1 MKKTSQIKRALQVK
15 QTLNFNKKGC
25 AITYIETTGN
35 KKSENDASVS
45 KPFPNPPIK
54 PTTNNKTVDNKTKT
68 NPAVAERM
76 KKRQKIAF
84 WSVFTLLLIGG
95 IAFWQAL
102 SVFTPPVK
110 NVTKIETDGVGT
122 LEKPANVK
130 FTFNNNNN
138 DTFILS
144 KNTKVQI
151 FWGATTAQL
160 SLHIDV
166 FLFQG
171 FIINARYIGATD
183 QIQIANYTFDALTGI
198 GNPIPGNPG
207 GIIENTV
214 LNQLSTQMI
223 LNATAQMA
231 KFNPLLTIISFLPM
245 ILLIGILFWSMKKM
259 SGGSSS
265 NESVFNIGKFQQKV
279 YDSEVKFSDVAGIEE
294 EKLELMEIVDYL
306 REPNKYATMGART
319 PKGVM
324 LYGPPGT
331 GKTLLAKAVAGE
343 SNVPFFQASGSSFE
357 DMLVGVG
364 AKRIRDL
371 FAKASKAA
379 PSIIFIDEIDSVAS
393 KRGKFDSSGG
403 VGDQT
408 INQLLS
414 EMDGFQPNNGV
425 VVMAATNRLD
435 VLDPAVIRPGRFDR
449 HIAVNLP
456 DIKERTEILKIHA
469 RNKNISANV
478 NLEDIARRTPGF
490 SGAQLENVLNE
501 ATLLAVRENKTVV
514 STKDIDEAI
523 DRVIG
528 GPSKRSRIIT
538 AHEKKQIAYHE
549 AGHALV
555 GLHTPGADVVQK
567 ITIIPRG
574 NAAGYTL
581 STPEKQELSIQR
593 KSDLLGIIASTLG
606 GRAAEEVIYGS
617 MNVSTGA
624 SNDLFKVSNIVRSM
638 VTQLGMSDLGMT
650 QFIPSE
656 GTSNPYQNK
665 LYSDDTAKL
674 IDKEVEKIIATQY
687 EYSKNIIKKNKK
699 ELDLIVDS
707 LIILE
712 TITKNQIDYIHKELK
727 LPKEALEK
735 QRDIIK
741 EKKESK

>member
-1 MKKTSQIKRALQVK
+1 MKKKLQLKKALQFK
-15 QTLNFNKKGC
+15 QTLNFAEKNFM
-25 AITYIETTGN
+25 INYIEKTENKNSGNDTNATKSIPNPPVKPALDN
-35 KKSENDASVS
+35 KKS
-45 KPFPNPPIK
+45 
-54 PTTNNKTVDNKTKT
+54 DNKTKT

-84 WSVFTLLLIGG
+84 WSVFTLIIIGG

-110 NVTKIETDGVGT
+110 NVSKIESVGVGT
-122 LEKPANVK
+122 PDEPSNIK
-130 FTFNNNNN
+130 FTFNNDNNN
-138 DTFILS
+138 TFELT
-144 KNTKVQI
+144 KNTKVQV
-151 FWGATTAQL
+151 FWGSTTAQL

-171 FIINARYIGATD
+171 FIINARYIPNSD
-183 QIQIANYTFDALTGI
+183 QIQIGNYTFDAKTGI
-198 GNPIPGNPG
+198 GTPIVGSD
-207 GIIENTV
+207 IIENTI
-214 LNQLSTQMI
+214 LNQLSTQLL
-223 LNATAQMA
+223 LNATAPIA
-231 KFNPLLTIISFLPM
+231 KFNPLLTIISFLP
-245 ILLIGILFWSMKKM
+245 ITLLIIVLFWSMKKM

-306 REPNKYATMGART
+306 REPNKYAIMGART

-371 FAKASKAA
+371 FSKAAKAA

-478 NLEDIARRTPGF
+478 SLEDIARRTPGF

-528 GPSKRSRIIT
+528 GPSKKSRIIT

-555 GLHTPGADVVQK
+555 GLHTPGSDVVQK

-593 KSDLLGIIASTLG
+593 KSDLLGIVASTLG
-606 GRAAEEVIYGS
+606 GRAAEEVIYGP

-638 VTQLGMSDLGMT
+638 VTQLGMSNLGMT

-687 EYSKNIIKKNKK
+687 EYAKNIIKKNKK

-712 TITKNQIDYIHKELK
+712 TITKKQIDYIHKELK
-727 LPKEALEK
+727 LPKEALDK

-741 EKKESK
+741 ENKESK

>member
-1 MKKTSQIKRALQVK
+1 MKKTLQIKRR
-15 QTLNFNKKGC
+15 FNLERKDYSINYLENSKNN
-25 AITYIETTGN
+25 T
-35 KKSENDASVS
+35 SEKDVNVS
-45 KPFPNPPIK
+45 KPSPNPSTTTPPIK
-54 PTTNNKTVDNKTKT
+54 PVENKTKDNKNKT
-68 NPAVAERM
+68 NPSVVERM

-84 WSVFTLLLIGG
+84 WTFFTLLLVGG

-102 SVFTPPVK
+102 SVHTPPVRSIS
-110 NVTKIETDGVGT
+110 KIEAIGPVGT
-122 LEKPANVK
+122 VENPANVK
-130 FTFNNNNN
+130 FTFTNNS
-138 DTFILS
+138 TFELKKTTS
-144 KNTKVQI
+144 VQV

-171 FIINARYIGATD
+171 FVINARYIPNGD
-183 QIQIANYTFDALTGI
+183 GIQIGNYIFDAKTGI
-198 GNPIPGNPG
+198 GTPINAPDPV
-207 GIIENTV
+207 IDKTI
-214 LNQLSTQMI
+214 LNQLSTQLVI
-223 LNATAQMA
+223 NATAQSA
-231 KFNPLLTIISFLPM
+231 KFNPLFTLISFLPM
-245 ILLIGILFWSMKKM
+245 ILLISILFWSMKKM

-265 NESVFNIGKFQQKV
+265 NESVFSIGKFQQKV
-279 YDSEVKFSDVAGIEE
+279 VESNVKFSDVAGIEE
-294 EKLELMEIVDYL
+294 EKFELMEIVDYL
-306 REPNKYATMGART
+306 REPNKYAAMGART

-371 FAKASKAA
+371 FSKASKAA
-379 PSIIFIDEIDSVAS
+379 PSIIFIDEIDSVAP

-435 VLDPAVIRPGRFDR
+435 VIDPAVIRPGRFDR

-501 ATLLAVRENKTVV
+501 ATLLAVREDKTVV

-528 GPSKRSRIIT
+528 GPSKKSRIIT

-555 GLHTPGADVVQK
+555 GLHTPGSDVVQK

-617 MNVSTGA
+617 INVSTGA
-624 SNDLFKVSNIVRSM
+624 SNDLYKVSNIVRSM
-638 VTQLGMSDLGMT
+638 VTQLGMSSLGMT

-674 IDKEVEKIIATQY
+674 IDKEIEKIITTQY
-687 EYSKNIIKKNKK
+687 EYAKNIIKKNKK

-712 TITKNQIDYIHKELK
+712 TITKNQIDYIHRELK

-735 QRDIIK
+735 QKDIIK
-741 EKKESK
+741 EKKEKK